1 MKPNHVLVF
10 GGTSDALMLCEA
22 LAARGIHFTLSV
34 ATEEG
39 KHSAKQFESNVI
51 LGRMDRS
58 AMREFIQRNHVDY
71 VIDAA
76 HPYAQVLRLTIVV
89 ACEGIQCPV
98 MRYERPSYE
107 LPSYERTSYEPRVTH
122 STLESATNEKS
133 QAIHDSP
140 LVIKATNVMDACRK
154 ITDSQQRVLLTT
166 GSKDLETFKRML
178 RDKVL
183 FARVLPVAEVIS
195 ECNALG
201 LGIENIIA
209 MKGPFTRN
217 MNRALYE
224 MLQPDVV
231 ITKESGSVG
240 GFGEKV
246 EPCIE
251 LGIPCIVIERPKTT
265 TINQYVS
272 YQTNLS
278 GCEELFDSWQQE
290 ACLV

>member
-22 LAARGIHFTLSV
+22 LATRGIHFTLSV

-39 KHSAKQFESNVI
+39 KHSAKQFESNII
-51 LGRMDRS
+51 LGRMDSS

-107 LPSYERTSYEPRVTH
+107 PQVTH

-133 QAIHDSP
+133 QSIHDSP

-154 ITDSQQRVLLTT
+154 ITDSQQRILLTT

-265 TINQYVS
+265 SINQYVS

>member
-1 MKPNHVLVF
+1 MRPNHVLVF

-22 LAARGIHFTLSV
+22 LAARDIHFTLSV

-51 LGRMDRS
+51 LGRMDSS

-107 LPSYERTSYEPRVTH
+107 LPSYDRTSYESQVTH
-122 STLESATNEKS
+122 STLESATN
-133 QAIHDSP
+133 HDSP

-154 ITDSQQRVLLTT
+154 ITDKQQRVLLTT

-209 MKGPFTRN
+209 MKGPFSRN

-265 TINQYVS
+265 SINQYMS

>member
-22 LAARGIHFTLSV
+22 LATRGIHFTLSV

-39 KHSAKQFESNVI
+39 KHSAKQFESNII
-51 LGRMDRS
+51 LGRMDSS

-107 LPSYERTSYEPRVTH
+107 PQVTH

-133 QAIHDSP
+133 QSIHDSP

-154 ITDSQQRVLLTT
+154 ITDSQQRILLTT
-166 GSKDLETFKRML
+166 GSKDLETYKRML

-209 MKGPFTRN
+209 MKGPFSRN

-265 TINQYVS
+265 SINQYVS

>member
-22 LAARGIHFTLSV
+22 LAARDIHFTLSV

-51 LGRMDRS
+51 LGRMDSS

-107 LPSYERTSYEPRVTH
+107 PQVSH

-133 QAIHDSP
+133 QSIHDSP

-154 ITDSQQRVLLTT
+154 ITGSQQRVLLTT

-217 MNRALYE
+217 MNHALYE

-240 GFGEKV
+240 GFGGKV

-265 TINQYVS
+265 SINQYVS

>member
-22 LAARGIHFTLSV
+22 LATRGIHFTLSV

-39 KHSAKQFESNVI
+39 KHSAKQFESNII
-51 LGRMDRS
+51 LGRMDSS

-107 LPSYERTSYEPRVTH
+107 PQVTH

-133 QAIHDSP
+133 QSIHDSP

-154 ITDSQQRVLLTT
+154 ITDSQQRILLTT
-166 GSKDLETFKRML
+166 GSKDLETYKRML

-209 MKGPFTRN
+209 MKGPFSRN

-246 EPCIE
+246 DPCIE

-265 TINQYVS
+265 SINQYVS

>member
-22 LAARGIHFTLSV
+22 LTERDIHFTLSV
-34 ATEEG
+34 ATAEG
-39 KHSAKQFESNVI
+39 KHSAKQYKSNLI
-51 LGRMDRS
+51 LGRMDSS
-58 AMREFIQRNHVDY
+58 AMRGFIQKNQVDY

-76 HPYAQVLRLTIVV
+76 HPYAQLLRKTIIE

-98 MRYERPSYE
+98 MRYERPSHI
-107 LPSYERTSYEPRVTH
+107 RFAD
-122 STLESATNEKS
+122 SAS
-133 QAIHDSP
+133 ALDSP
-140 LVIKATNVMDACRK
+140 LVIKVSNVMDACRK
-154 ITDSQQRVLLTT
+154 IAGSQKRVLLTT
-166 GSKDLETFKRML
+166 GSKDLATFKRML
-178 RDKVL
+178 RDKTL

-195 ECNALG
+195 DCNALG

-209 MKGPFTRN
+209 MKGPFSRA
-217 MNRALYE
+217 MNHALYE
-224 MLQPDVV
+224 MIQPDVV

-251 LGIPCIVIERPKTT
+251 LGISCVVIERPKTT
-265 TINQYVS
+265 LISQYSS

-278 GCEELFDSWQQE
+278 DCVALFDSWQQE

>member
-1 MKPNHVLVF
+1 MRPDHVLVF

-22 LAARGIHFTLSV
+22 LAARHIHFTLSV

-51 LGRMDRS
+51 LGRMDSS

-98 MRYERPSYE
+98 MRYERPSCNSSTFE
-107 LPSYERTSYEPRVTH
+107 DENCIEGPS
-122 STLESATNEKS
+122 L
-133 QAIHDSP
+133 I
-140 LVIKATNVMDACRK
+140 IKASNVMDACRK
-154 ITDSQQRVLLTT
+154 ISDNQQRILLTT

-178 RDKVL
+178 ADKVL

-195 ECNALG
+195 ECNRLG

-231 ITKESGSVG
+231 ITKESGCVG

-265 TINQYVS
+265 SINQYVS

-278 GCEELFDSWQQE
+278 DCEALFDSWQQE

>member
-22 LAARGIHFTLSV
+22 LATRGIHFTLSV

-39 KHSAKQFESNVI
+39 KHSAKQFESNII
-51 LGRMDRS
+51 LGRMDSS

-89 ACEGIQCPV
+89 ACEGIHCPV

-107 LPSYERTSYEPRVTH
+107 PQVTH

-133 QAIHDSP
+133 QSIHDSP

-166 GSKDLETFKRML
+166 GSKDLETYKRML
-178 RDKVL
+178 RNKVL

-209 MKGPFTRN
+209 MKGPFSRN

-246 EPCIE
+246 EPCID

-265 TINQYVS
+265 SINQYVS